1 MKPIYPILA
10 VLLFSEISYSETI
23 SPSESIQNVNKYVRL
38 VGVVSE
44 IITTGNG
51 TTYLN
56 FGERYPN
63 QSFTI
68 VVFAKDTDKF
78 KDISGFLNKKVAITG
93 EVSIYK
99 SHPQIILRDPY
110 QIAVIP

>member
-1 MKPIYPILA
+1 MKPIYPVSLL
-10 VLLFSEISYSETI
+10 LLFSEISLSQTI
-23 SPSESIQNVNKYVRL
+23 NPSQAIENVNKNVRI

-68 VVFAKDTDKF
+68 VVFSRDSEKF
-78 KDISGFLNKKVAITG
+78 KDIKDYQNKKVAITG
-93 EVSIYK
+93 EVSVYK
-99 SHPQIILRDPY
+99 NHPQIILKDPF
-110 QIAVIP
+110 QISVIP